1 MERGDHHWSHR
12 ASTTAS
18 SNSTFRRFQS
28 SKSEVYLGGEDG
40 EIEEEC
46 KQEFLCPFCGEE
58 FDVVGLFCHIEEEH
72 PVEVR
77 NGVCPVCAKRVG
89 MDMVYHITMQHG
101 NILKISF
108 LLLIF
113 YGSLS
118 VLSVLLRKRRSR
130 KGASSAIFSL
140 LKELRDV
147 NLQSLLEGSSY
158 PQFSSNSDLDIDQN
172 PDPDPLLSSFIYSSP
187 STDGHGKGVPA
198 EEASS
203 PVETKSQNVA
213 ESNQRPQ
220 LSDKDEEEQARRS
233 EFVQQTL
240 LSTILDDIL

>member
-18 SNSTFRRFQS
+18 SNSSFRRFQS

-46 KQEFLCPFCGEE
+46 KPEFLCPFCGEE

-72 PVEVR
+72 PVEVM

-89 MDMVYHITMQHG
+89 MDM
-101 NILKISF
+101 
-108 LLLIF
+108 
-113 YGSLS
+113 
-118 VLSVLLRKRRSR
+118 RKRRSR
-130 KGASSAIFSL
+130 KGASSSIFSL
-140 LKELRDV
+140 LKKELRDV

-158 PQFSSNSDLDIDQN
+158 LQFSSNSDLDIDQN

-187 STDGHGKGVPA
+187 SAEGHVKGVPA

-203 PVETKSQNVA
+203 RVETKAQNAV
-213 ESNQRPQ
+213 ESNERPQ
-220 LSDKDEEEQARRS
+220 LSDKDEEEQAQRS
-233 EFVQQTL
+233 EFVQQML